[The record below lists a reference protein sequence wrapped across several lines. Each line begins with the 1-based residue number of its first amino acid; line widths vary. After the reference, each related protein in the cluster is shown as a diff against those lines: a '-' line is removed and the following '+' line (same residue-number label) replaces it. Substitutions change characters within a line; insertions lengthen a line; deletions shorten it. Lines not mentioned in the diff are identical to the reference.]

1 MNIHLKICENNVVHL
16 GYDNL
21 RVLNCLLLL
30 EKFDCCFRDV
40 HEEMNPNYTVK
51 LCLQNFIL
59 IFYISLSETF
69 YSILVFCCFN
79 SVTAPCVCVHSG
91 L

>member
-59 IFYISLSETF
+59 IFLYFFVRNLLQHVG
-69 YSILVFCCFN
+69 IL
-79 SVTAPCVCVHSG
+79 
-91 L
+91 LL